1 MPPIID
7 ADRCIPC
14 AVCVEVGPEDVFFG
28 SPPKE
33 VPEVR
38 YPEECYHCAACVTD
52 CPTDAITL
60 FLPLPL
66 RL

>member
-1 MPPIID
+1 MPPVIS
-7 ADRCIPC
+7 REKCIPC
-14 AVCVEVGPEDVFFG
+14 AVCVNVCPEDVFFG
-28 SPPKE
+28 SEPKE
-33 VPEVR
+33 VPKVL

-52 CPTDAITL
+52 CPTEAIDL